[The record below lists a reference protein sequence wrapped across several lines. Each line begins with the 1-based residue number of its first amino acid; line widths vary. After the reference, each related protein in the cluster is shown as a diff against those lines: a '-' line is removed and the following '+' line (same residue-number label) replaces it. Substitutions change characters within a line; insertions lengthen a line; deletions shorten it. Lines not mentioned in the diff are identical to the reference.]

1 MIKLYKKYLVSD
13 TGKFKNYKTGET
25 IPWRID
31 QYGYPWVKSE
41 RVWRVVAELFIPI
54 PKELAKVD
62 RICVNHK
69 DGNKLNNSVS
79 NLEWCTPAYNNYH
92 ARVTGLNDVSGSNS
106 RRWKDEGF
114 RKRTSKNISD
124 GRKRTGASRFKNNPK
139 FKYLVVDDKGKEYTR
154 QELCQLLGLSLSY
167 TDALIRKA
175 NNGQYHPLFT
185 KHSLT
190 VINTKQR

>member
-1 MIKLYKKYLVSD
+1 M
-13 TGKFKNYKTGET
+13 
-25 IPWRID
+25 
-31 QYGYPWVKSE
+31 
-41 RVWRVVAELFIPI
+41 RV
-54 PKELAKVD
+54 
-62 RICVNHK
+62 
-69 DGNKLNNSVS
+69 
-79 NLEWCTPAYNNYH
+79 LENEH
-92 ARVTGLNDVSGSNS
+92 Q
-106 RRWKDEGF
+106 
-114 RKRTSKNISD
+114 KNISD